1 MSREDTQLDLVPFDT
16 PLDDCL
22 VVDRTFSEWREQ
34 VLGSVLPCVEQQDLT
49 LDWDPRVFCTE
60 GFLRGF
66 VTDAIRVGIPAQA
79 AVRHGPLHD
88 AFGANTTG
96 IDEPTNPLRYPL
108 RLTREGASTDSI
120 ELIEC
125 AQTREVSTKRR
136 PGRMD
141 TPILM
146 PFEPDFI
153 WRVGHWSDLLTVNLL
168 TLQTVVKGIASE
180 RRGHGCNVHPTAV
193 VEGSILGDGVT
204 IGPFAVVQ
212 NSIVADGVVIQEYG
226 SALGSTVGAG
236 SIVQTHAQ
244 VRESVV
250 GENSVVSFQCALRN
264 SVLMGNST
272 TSAPVVVRSVIGT
285 NVILSRGLG
294 IWATTLGDDSIRVW
308 HHGRRVNSGLRLL
321 GCAVGDG
328 ARVGSALDLPP
339 GYQVPAG
346 YYLSSRPLGRLTDD
360 LPRHAPLIEVEG
372 TFRRLGFSGGK
383 SQ

>member
-1 MSREDTQLDLVPFDT
+1 MSSAKPRLDLEPFDT

-34 VLGSVLPCVEQQDLT
+34 AVGAVLPCVEQQGLT
-49 LDWDPRVFCTE
+49 LDWDPQVFCTE

-66 VTDAIRVGIPAQA
+66 VTDAIRVGVPAQA
-79 AVRHGPLHD
+79 AVRLGPLHD
-88 AFGANTTG
+88 AFGANPTG

-108 RLTREGASTDSI
+108 RLSREGSSTDSI

-125 AQTREVSTKRR
+125 AQTGEVSKRRR

-168 TLQTVVKGIASE
+168 MLQVVTKGIDSE
-180 RRGHGCNVHPTAV
+180 DRGHGCNVHPTAV
-193 VEGSILGDGVT
+193 VEGSTLGDDVT
-204 IGPFAVVQ
+204 VGPFAVVQ
-212 NSIVADGVVIQEYG
+212 NSILADGVVIQEYG

-236 SIVQTHAQ
+236 SVVQSHAQ

-250 GENSVVSFQCALRN
+250 GENTVVSFQCALRN
-264 SVLMGNST
+264 SVLMGNSAI
-272 TSAPVVVRSVIGT
+272 SAPVVVRSVIGT
-285 NVILSRGLG
+285 NVILTRGLG
-294 IWATTLGDDSIRVW
+294 ISATTLGDDPIRVW
-308 HHGRRVNSGLRLL
+308 HGGRRVNSGLRLL

-328 ARVGSALDLPP
+328 ARVGSGLDLPT

-346 YYLSSRPLGRLTDD
+346 YYLASRPLGRLADD

-372 TFRRLGFSGGK
+372 RFRRLGFSGGK
-383 SQ
+383 GQ